1 MFFKSKRNHIF
12 FYIPFSMKFKHH
24 FTKSKL
30 YLKKKKMI
38 LFKINHWNFK
48 VTPAKLV
55 MALNSSGYQIV
66 RFAFFMKRFNIKR
79 VEKVTYMQDVNSKSI
94 VSFLMLA

>member
-1 MFFKSKRNHIF
+1 
-12 FYIPFSMKFKHH
+12 MKFKHH

-94 VSFLMLA
+94 VSFLMLAWT

>member
-1 MFFKSKRNHIF
+1 
-12 FYIPFSMKFKHH
+12 MKFKHH
-24 FTKSKL
+24 FTNSKL

-48 VTPAKLV
+48 VTPAKPV

-66 RFAFFMKRFNIKR
+66 RFSFFMKRFNIKR

-94 VSFLMLA
+94 VSFLMLAWTQML